1 MVVDELFAFTSFRV
15 HDEPHI
21 RVQQS
26 ICAECIHRAC
36 TFACPVHCYEWSE
49 ERKKIDFAYE
59 ACLECGTCLLI
70 CDQGAL
76 DWNYPVGGFGV
87 RFRLT

>member
-1 MVVDELFAFTSFRV
+1 MVVDDLFEFNSFRV
-15 HDEPHI
+15 HQEPHI
-21 RVQQS
+21 RVNQD
-26 ICAECIHRAC
+26 ICSECTHRAC
-36 TFACPVHCYEWSE
+36 TFACPARCYQWNE

-59 ACLECGTCLLI
+59 PCLECGTCLLL
-70 CDQGAL
+70 CDRGAL